1 MTTDTRIIS
10 HKLSLLKL
18 AQFINN
24 ISKACRDS
32 FVSRTTFYEYKH
44 RFETY
49 GLSGLEDKP
58 KKVPKMPNET
68 KKEIVEKVLELSRR
82 YPSYGAS
89 RIACELEGIVCS
101 ATVHNILK
109 RHGLSK
115 KFDRLLAMVSI
126 PEDINLSPLI
136 LRKLEMAKP
145 SRIEANRAGELISVD
160 TFYVGCL
167 KGIGRIYQIT
177 AIDCYSS
184 FGMAHLYTE
193 KSAKSAADFILRVTD
208 MFLRLNIKIENVL
221 TDNGKEFTSHWG
233 SSNHIFETCLREKDI
248 NHRYTKVRHP
258 WTNGFVE
265 RFQYTLLTEFYHKA
279 LLERVYESLDELQAD
294 LDRYLYF
301 YNFQRTHQGYRLK
314 GKKPFML
321 LYSPQYRLALCANKN

>member
-18 AQFINN
+18 AQSINN
-24 ISKACRDS
+24 ISKACRER
-32 FVSRTTFYEYKH
+32 FVSRTTFYEYKA

-49 GLSGLEDKP
+49 GISGLEDKP
-58 KKVPKMPNET
+58 KPVPKMPNET
-68 KKEIVEKVLELSRR
+68 RKEIVEKVLEFSRR

-89 RIACELEGIVCS
+89 RIAFELGNIVCA

-136 LRKLEMAKP
+136 LRKLQMAKP
-145 SRIEANRAGELISVD
+145 SRIEANKAGELISVD

-167 KGIGRIYQIT
+167 KGIGRLYQIT

-184 FGMAHLYTE
+184 FGIAHLYTE
-193 KSAKSAADFILRVTD
+193 KSAKSAADFILRTTD
-208 MFLRLNIKIENVL
+208 MFSNLSIKIENVL

-233 SSNHIFETCLREKDI
+233 SSKHIFETCLREKGI

-279 LLERVYESLDELQAD
+279 LLERVYESLDNLQDD
-294 LDRYLYF
+294 LDKYLYF

-321 LYSPQYRLALCANKN
+321 LYNPQYRLALCAKNI

>member
-18 AQFINN
+18 AQSINN

-115 KFDRLLAMVSI
+115 KIDRLLAMVSI

-167 KGIGRIYQIT
+167 KGI
-177 AIDCYSS
+177 
-184 FGMAHLYTE
+184 
-193 KSAKSAADFILRVTD
+193 V
-208 MFLRLNIKIENVL
+208 
-221 TDNGKEFTSHWG
+221 G
-233 SSNHIFETCLREKDI
+233 SIR
-248 NHRYTKVRHP
+248 
-258 WTNGFVE
+258 
-265 RFQYTLLTEFYHKA
+265 
-279 LLERVYESLDELQAD
+279 
-294 LDRYLYF
+294 
-301 YNFQRTHQGYRLK
+301 
-314 GKKPFML
+314 
-321 LYSPQYRLALCANKN
+321 